1 MLFDEVSHTYS
12 KDGIVYTSV
21 SEFLNTLDPE
31 FPKERIAAA
40 TAKRDGGSADEIIG
54 KWDLNSEISS
64 TYGTAV
70 HKAIEYWIRYGE
82 VTKVPHLAD
91 AVKAFSKLHSREKLH
106 AEVIVYSDEYQLAGT
121 IDQLISIGPKQVLVQ
136 DVKTNVELTDKK
148 LKKYARQ
155 LSTYKLLL
163 EMKGITVAGLNIL
176 HWNGDTFKNIKVKPI
191 NIQPLLEQWKTK
203 KKCS

>member
-1 MLFDEVSHTYS
+1 MFFDEATHTYT

-21 SEFLNTLDPE
+21 SEFLNTLEPE
-31 FPKERIAAA
+31 FPKGRIAAA
-40 TAKRDGGSADEIIG
+40 TAKRDGGSADDIVA
-54 KWDLNSEISS
+54 KWDLNAEISS

-82 VTKVPHLAD
+82 VTKVPHLAKVVD
-91 AVKAFSKLHSREKLH
+91 RFSALHGREELH

-136 DVKTNVELTDKK
+136 DVKTNADLTGKK
-148 LKKYARQ
+148 LKKYAQQ

-163 EMKGITVAGLNIL
+163 EMKGISVAGLNIL
-176 HWNGDTFKNIKVKPI
+176 HWNGETFQDIEVKPI
-191 NIQPLLEQWKTK
+191 NIQPLLDQWKTK
-203 KKCS
+203 KKCL